1 MVMVIAA
8 VINRPEEKSRGKIKK
23 AATKITTTTTTTL
36 TTTKTKTTKRM
47 EDYNRYKIE

>member
-36 TTTKTKTTKRM
+36 TTETTKTM

>member
-1 MVMVIAA
+1 MVTVIAA
-8 VINRPEEKSRGKIKK
+8 VMNRPEEKSRGKIKK

-36 TTTKTKTTKRM
+36 TTETTKTM